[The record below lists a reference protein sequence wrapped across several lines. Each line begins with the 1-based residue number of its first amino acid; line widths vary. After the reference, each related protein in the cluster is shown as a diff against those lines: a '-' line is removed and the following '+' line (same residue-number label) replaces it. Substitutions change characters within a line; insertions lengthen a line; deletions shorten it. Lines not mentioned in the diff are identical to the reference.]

1 MFLYYNERKGAR
13 GQKMEK
19 MEREK
24 RIRLIQMA
32 TGQGDEH
39 WSDEQVTKEY
49 NTLLAKLI
57 LVMDQKA
64 GV

>member
-1 MFLYYNERKGAR
+1 
-13 GQKMEK
+13 MEK

-49 NTLLAKLI
+49 NTLLAQLI